1 MAVSIR
7 LQHLQWAGGAV
18 AAAGSVMLGTTL
30 VLSDFRS
37 VRHYDRGLEELARFR
52 SVMDAATAISAER
65 GPANSV
71 MGEAGPPPPGLVAA
85 LVAKRLAT
93 DESLTRLEA
102 VFDGE
107 LLGSPRFRQDLKD
120 LRDRL
125 AASRLTVDTVVGR
138 PAGQRGGGE
147 IAGAILAMFAVADDA
162 AVLRDELGR
171 GIARTLP
178 QISAEIMLQSAAS
191 ALREEAGKLGSYVV
205 MALTTT
211 DERRHGEIAADF
223 ARTAGR
229 VRQQWALL
237 SSYAGAAIPGRAVD
251 DVLAEVQTQYFA
263 GSWVRAHETLGHE
276 ALAHGTLAH
285 GTLAHETLA
294 HEGERPETAV
304 GGRPSAAA
312 FTAAYVPGL
321 AAAARLRDR
330 LGELSREKIETQRR
344 AALRDTVIAGSLTV
358 LVAGILLALNLL
370 LSNRLFRPLIA
381 ARRQI
386 VAIARGNLSEPV
398 QPARFGREIGEM
410 FDGLAILR
418 AEQRQKRVLERE
430 RTRLTRQLQILSE
443 TDALTG
449 LPNRR
454 AAGERAARA
463 LAEADRAGTGLAVV
477 LFDID
482 HFKAVND
489 THGHAAGD
497 LVLAQIGPRIAPC
510 LRPGDLLARYGGEE
524 FVVVLPGIGAADA
537 ERLCERLRTALCRE
551 PIGQIPGL
559 RISGS
564 FGLATREPGSSQSW
578 DALVSL
584 ADQRLYRAKQAGRN
598 RICAADPPPAECD
611 AA

>member
-18 AAAGSVMLGTTL
+18 AAAGSVVLGSTL

-37 VRHYDRGLEELARFR
+37 VRHYDRGLQELARFR

-71 MGEAGPPPPGLVAA
+71 MGETGPLPPGLVAA
-85 LVAKRLAT
+85 LVAKRTET

-102 VFDGE
+102 VFGGE
-107 LLGSPRFRQDLKD
+107 RTGSRRLRQDLED

-125 AASRLTVDTVVGR
+125 AASRLTVDAVVGL
-138 PAGQRGGGE
+138 PAGQRGGVE
-147 IAGAILAMFAVADDA
+147 IAGAIRAMFAVADDA

-191 ALREEAGKLGSYVV
+191 ALREDAGKLGSYVV
-205 MALTTT
+205 MALTTA
-211 DERRHGEIAADF
+211 DERRHGEIAAAF

-263 GSWVRAHETLGHE
+263 GSWMRAHE
-276 ALAHGTLAH
+276 
-285 GTLAHETLA
+285 TLAHETLA
-294 HEGERPETAV
+294 REGEKPESAA
-304 GGRPSAAA
+304 GERPSAAA

-344 AALRDTVIAGSLTV
+344 AALRDTIIAGSLTV

-386 VAIARGNLSEPV
+386 VAIARGDLSEPV

-418 AEQRQKRVLERE
+418 AEQRQKRLLERE
-430 RTRLTRQLQILSE
+430 RIRLTRQLQILSE

-510 LRPGDLLARYGGEE
+510 LRPDDLLARYGGEE

-564 FGLATREPGSSQSW
+564 FGVVLREPGSTLSW